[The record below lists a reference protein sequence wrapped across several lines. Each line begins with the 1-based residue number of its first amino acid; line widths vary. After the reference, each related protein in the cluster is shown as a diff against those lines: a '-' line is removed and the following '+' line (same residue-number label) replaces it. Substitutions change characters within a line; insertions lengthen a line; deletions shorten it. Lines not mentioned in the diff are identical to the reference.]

1 MNYLLLVTAAFNFI
15 STVVQLLVVL
25 SAPVTG
31 KEIGY
36 NLSLAKYNG
45 LAFGVFGACN
55 YQTNQCSAPG
65 IGYTY
70 ADDPSGVNEEA
81 GIQLPTNARNSISKL
96 LVVHVVA
103 FALSSVLTLVSVFF
117 VCVVWIREL
126 QIRRLIHSSEDD
138 SGDTE
143 DVILDTQST
152 STIKNL
158 DSQSSSSKTLP
169 RKIDLTPFLNF
180 LLIFSLL
187 SCLFTLLGLLSDI
200 ILFVPYLSALGWA
213 QVIPISLLAM
223 ETTLVCFMKRS
234 ILSRRHLEGEYYY
247 ANDDMRTRQ
256 HTEVIE
262 DDGSDDGFYVYT
274 NGFYSNYGDREEH
287 NQSQQS
293 NTNSWRRHTPFNDTD
308 DNISINSSQIN
319 RERIQLRDLN
329 FRTTPN
335 ND

>member
-1 MNYLLLVTAAFNFI
+1 MNYLLLVTAAFNVV
-15 STVVQLLVVL
+15 STIIQLLVVL

-31 KEIGY
+31 KSIGY
-36 NLSLAKYNG
+36 NLSLARYNG
-45 LAFGVFGACN
+45 IAFGVFGACD
-55 YQTNQCSAPG
+55 YEADSCSELK

-70 ADDPSGVNEEA
+70 ADRAQGGIKGG

-103 FALSSVLTLVSVFF
+103 LALSGVLTIVSLLF
-117 VCVVWIREL
+117 VTSVWIRE
-126 QIRRLIHSSEDD
+126 IRNKIHIHDTENGQLSSEQ
-138 SGDTE
+138 TAVLE
-143 DVILDTQST
+143 T
-152 STIKNL
+152 
-158 DSQSSSSKTLP
+158 QSSSTKKLESETSNSNITP

-200 ILFVPYLSALGWA
+200 ILFVPYLSALGWS
-213 QVIPISLLAM
+213 QVIPIVFLAM

-256 HTEVIE
+256 NTEVIE
-262 DDGSDDGFYVYT
+262 DDESDDGFYVYT
-274 NGFYSNYGDREEH
+274 NGFYSNYGDREEY

-293 NTNSWRRHTPFNDTD
+293 NTNSWRRHTPFNETD

-319 RERIQLRDLN
+319 RERIQLRDLS
-329 FRTTPN
+329 RSTPN